1 MNTNAYSI
9 RTPLKLRYC
18 FEGCRQCRWTNCN
31 PPVANPVLFLS
42 VFVLCEGEEEKR
54 CYAYHPSGLET
65 NESVFFLA
73 SAPEMR
79 RSVIEGQVSTYVSL
93 CDREITLRWQKASAT
108 SITCTLLPAI
118 LRSLKAIL
126 KCFRKGNFSLPQW
139 SEVLSRW
146 LVKDIYL
153 CCDSWPKIAPI
164 LLLFLLLSFYFSPI
178 SLCPAIHV
186 FMFSLCASSV
196 MNFSRVLNSQ
206 LFASWHNMKGRTTAA
221 DRDAS
226 FIFINQTT
234 VECSRME
241 GEAGRGRG
249 MKGGSDTCR
258 KKLDQA
264 DFLSLQNT
272 LSHTHMHKYSNCL
285 IFLCH
290 ASLFEIA

>member
-1 MNTNAYSI
+1 
-9 RTPLKLRYC
+9 
-18 FEGCRQCRWTNCN
+18 
-31 PPVANPVLFLS
+31 
-42 VFVLCEGEEEKR
+42 
-54 CYAYHPSGLET
+54 
-65 NESVFFLA
+65 
-73 SAPEMR
+73 MR
-79 RSVIEGQVSTYVSL
+79 RSVIEGKVSTYVSL

-186 FMFSLCASSV
+186 FMFSLCANSV

-234 VECSRME
+234 VED
-241 GEAGRGRG
+241 GGRGRRG
-249 MKGGSDTCR
+249 AGEEGGSDTCR
-258 KKLDQA
+258 KSWIKQTSCH
-264 DFLSLQNT
+264 FKT
-272 LSHTHMHKYSNCL
+272 LFHTHTCTNIQIASYFCVTHHCLKLLGMTSNHL
-285 IFLCH
+285 MFSEKKL
-290 ASLFEIA
+290 SFEITWKLNPRKHENTHFVEYFHTIKEPQNVFDYSLPHCASYRCRKVCTNDIMQFLTVMFWV